1 MFFIRHATEACPKLS
16 PVHAHVPKLIELL
29 WFVFFKIMDPNFHI
43 LVTVQDT
50 TPKALLPMA
59 PDTGYSIL
67 KQG

>member
-1 MFFIRHATEACPKLS
+1 
-16 PVHAHVPKLIELL
+16 
-29 WFVFFKIMDPNFHI
+29 MDPNFHI

-67 KQG
+67 EQG